1 MENDTYFVKY
11 SAQLSANPLKLS
23 NWELLLNHLIATYA
37 TPLDKTV
44 NASTVSLISATYK
57 SMLVHFP
64 YVENYH
70 IDYALFHYRLG
81 DIKRTRQI
89 FLNALNTQNN
99 RSLLLWCEYLRFLMK
114 VEANK
119 TIVLK
124 NFEKAEF
131 YIGLHFFASPFWD
144 LYLQFIS
151 ENGYSREIYLRVLR
165 KIIEIPQYEF
175 AKYYTQWF
183 EAIENEV
190 RDIRDLEK
198 FANLQSINKK
208 YKINLHEIMNSNIR
222 KGHLLQD
229 LKLKLLSCFKELYQ
243 AIEYQVFEVYQL
255 FELPLTMYK
264 NTNQCY
270 YVPSSIPLGSKFLT
284 NWLRYLDFTI
294 KSHNNQLILTVF
306 QRCLNSANIAHLD
319 TIWLKLA
326 DWLIQNNSSRGQA
339 DYLGA
344 LDVLKQSQKFLRSPV
359 ANLNLVCKI
368 SDLYLKLNYSAQSLI
383 DLWHAHYGDPTTN
396 PNYKIFIKYYSYM
409 CFIKKPLSALQVQQR
424 LKDYAEIEFLEC
436 LGDKSYMEYII
447 KLKLKKL
454 LRLGKFWYLYLHIIW
469 NKEKFSGT
477 RSKAHNEKSKI
488 VASLLPQVM
497 ENLKKYNR
505 KNQLTKLKNYR
516 AVELWLVKYSPEHL
530 FLFRSL
536 C

>member
-11 SAQLSANPLKLS
+11 STQLSANPLKVS

-44 NASTVSLISATYK
+44 NASTISLISATYK

-64 YVENYH
+64 YLENYH
-70 IDYALFHYRLG
+70 IDYALFHFRLG
-81 DIKRTRQI
+81 GIKQARQI

-99 RSLLLWCEYLRFLMK
+99 RSLLIWCEYLKFLMK
-114 VEANK
+114 IEANK
-119 TIVLK
+119 KTVLK

-131 YIGLHFFASPFWD
+131 HVGMHFFASPFWD
-144 LYLQFIS
+144 LYLQFILQ
-151 ENGYSREIYLRVLR
+151 NGYSREIYLRVLR

-183 EAIENEV
+183 EAIENEIK
-190 RDIRDLEK
+190 DIKELQK
-198 FANLQSINKK
+198 FVNLQSINKK
-208 YKINLHEIMNSNIR
+208 YNINLHDIMNSNIR

-229 LKLKLLSCFKELYQ
+229 LRLKLLSCFKELYQ
-243 AIEYQVFEVYQL
+243 AIEYQVFEMYQL

-264 NTNQCY
+264 KTNQCY
-270 YVPSSIPLGSKFLT
+270 YIPSNIPLSSKFLT

-294 KSHNNQLILTVF
+294 KSHNNQLILIVF

-319 TIWLKLA
+319 TIWLKFA
-326 DWLIQNNSSRGQA
+326 DWLIQNNSSNGQS

-344 LDVLKQSQKFLRSPV
+344 LDVLKQSQKFLRSPIS
-359 ANLNLVCKI
+359 NLKIVCKM
-368 SDLYLKLNYSAQSLI
+368 SDLYLKLNYSSQSLVE
-383 DLWHAHYGDPTTN
+383 LWHAHYGDAASHPD
-396 PNYKIFIKYYSYM
+396 YRIFIKYYSYM
-409 CFIKKPLSALQVQQR
+409 RFVKQPVSEIRIQQR
-424 LKDYAEIEFLEC
+424 LKEFAEMNFLEC
-436 LGDKSYMEYII
+436 LGDKNYMEYII

-454 LRLGKFWYLYLHIIW
+454 LRLGKFWYLYLHLIW
-469 NKEKFSGT
+469 NTEKST
-477 RSKAHNEKSKI
+477 ETKTKSHTEKSKI
-488 VASLLPQVM
+488 IGSLLPVVM

-505 KNQLTKLKNYR
+505 KNQLTKIKNYR
-516 AVELWLVKYSPEHL
+516 VVEFWLSKYSPEHL
-530 FLFRSL
+530 FLFKSL